1 MERGAGFETQFD
13 RPPPPE
19 SWARLG
25 ERAAIRPVSGHR
37 PIAVGLVFHSAWIS
51 VALLTLRGQHAI
63 GRASWPKHDPLLKLA
78 ATEES
83 AFEP

>member
-25 ERAAIRPVSGHR
+25 ERAAIGPVSGQL

-51 VALLTLRGQHAI
+51 VALLTLRGNVRSDGPR
-63 GRASWPKHDPLLKLA
+63 GRS
-78 ATEES
+78 TTRC
-83 AFEP
+83 